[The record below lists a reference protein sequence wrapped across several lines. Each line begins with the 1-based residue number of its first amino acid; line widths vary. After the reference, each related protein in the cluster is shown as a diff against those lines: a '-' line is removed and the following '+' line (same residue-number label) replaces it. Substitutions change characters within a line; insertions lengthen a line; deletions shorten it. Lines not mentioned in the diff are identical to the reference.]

1 MSIVN
6 IHPQKTLIICPFL
19 IRITIN
25 NSTYAAAVGA
35 SVLLLF
41 LILLHDPISG
51 RLATHRS
58 IYVIMRTSVERKEP
72 LIDLPSI
79 AFYKHTSPSPRSVS
93 QSARYKFPTRGVF
106 PSDQFESGKARL
118 RITVQK
124 TEHDNQPSIHVFCTT
139 TTATEPKYQPIRKA
153 PTTAEEQINLGK
165 VTERLNQPQHSST

>member
-6 IHPQKTLIICPFL
+6 IHPQKRLIICPFL

-58 IYVIMRTSVERKEP
+58 IYVIIRTSVERKEP

-79 AFYKHTSPSPRSVS
+79 AFYKHTSPSSRSVS

-124 TEHDNQPSIHVFCTT
+124 TEHDNQPSIQRCILYNDYGDR
-139 TTATEPKYQPIRKA
+139 TEV
-153 PTTAEEQINLGK
+153 PTNTKSANSS
-165 VTERLNQPQHSST
+165 RRANQPWQGH